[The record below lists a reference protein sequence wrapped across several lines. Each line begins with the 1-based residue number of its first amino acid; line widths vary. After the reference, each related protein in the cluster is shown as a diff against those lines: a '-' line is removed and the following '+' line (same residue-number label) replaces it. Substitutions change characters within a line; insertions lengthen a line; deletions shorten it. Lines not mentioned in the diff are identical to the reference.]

1 MVLARSDERETMVSL
16 KNLAAPQTP
25 CKDVEGFQRRCAGL
39 VSHLRDKPYPH
50 RLRHL
55 RIPTLERCR
64 NRGLDFIDVY
74 KYISG
79 SYEVKNRLFTMATYS
94 QAPGNREKKKKT
106 LKKSEVVFF
115 AQRELWQTGTATL
128 MMWSQYPTSAAS
140 RPALTPV
147 GRSSHPFL
155 N

>member
-25 CKDVEGFQRRCAGL
+25 CKDVEGFHQRCAGL

-55 RIPTLERCR
+55 RFPTLERRR

-94 QAPGNREKKKKT
+94 QAPGNREKKKKL
-106 LKKSEVVFF
+106 LKN
-115 AQRELWQTGTATL
+115 L
-128 MMWSQYPTSAAS
+128 
-140 RPALTPV
+140 
-147 GRSSHPFL
+147 RSSFL
-155 N
+155 P